1 MSEPYRYYQSISN
14 ATFHYLTASSDQLY
28 PFLYLFFQREQFPLG
43 SYYVRHLTWFY
54 INFIQFFTS
63 KSFIKQKT
71 KILKMFFQQ
80 TRSR

>member
-1 MSEPYRYYQSISN
+1 
-14 ATFHYLTASSDQLY
+14 
-28 PFLYLFFQREQFPLG
+28 
-43 SYYVRHLTWFY
+43 VRHLTWFY